1 MRTAFEDFGATR
13 TKTLDPAVFTAHVAS
28 YYNHYGTLRG
38 EKLLLR
44 WARQSFRLYC
54 LKRKTLKEFVNQ
66 FRGNPKP
73 GGKPP
78 PLWAQGGALF
88 PSGGPG
94 ERSVPVKGTREL
106 IRETFPT
113 VFVDEFNTTKMCSI
127 CGLPVQVFK
136 GRKTF
141 PDGSIRL
148 VHSRGILRGGLRV
161 RAKRLRV
168 EKSRRERRTEQR
180 APVTG
185 ARTGLAV

>member
-113 VFVDEFNTTKMCSI
+113 VPSALSTRAEYFVVDCECARNGCALKNRD
-127 CGLPVQVFK
+127 VNA
-136 GRKTF
+136 
-141 PDGSIRL
+141 
-148 VHSRGILRGGLRV
+148 V
-161 RAKRLRV
+161 RNN
-168 EKSRRERRTEQR
+168 
-180 APVTG
+180 AP
-185 ARTGLAV
+185 R

>member
-1 MRTAFEDFGATR
+1 
-13 TKTLDPAVFTAHVAS
+13 
-28 YYNHYGTLRG
+28 
-38 EKLLLR
+38 
-44 WARQSFRLYC
+44 
-54 LKRKTLKEFVNQ
+54 
-66 FRGNPKP
+66 
-73 GGKPP
+73 
-78 PLWAQGGALF
+78 
-88 PSGGPG
+88 
-94 ERSVPVKGTREL
+94 VPVKGTREL

-185 ARTGLAV
+185 ARTGLAF